1 MQVSNVNKPTSTEII
16 TLPQITTNTVTV
28 QGRPEFEFI
37 VEPAIFATLWKDIT
51 GRAVVTEADLSNIK
65 ALAQFFESGLAITRN
80 NRTDTTQPSENE
92 ISNFNAFIEQYLPEY
107 SGSPISERAMDMLDA
122 VRDERSDVV
131 SLVADYYNRNR

>member
-1 MQVSNVNKPTSTEII
+1 M
-16 TLPQITTNTVTV
+16 PQITTNTVNA
-28 QGRPEFEFI
+28 QGRPKFEFI
-37 VEPAIFATLWKDIT
+37 VEPAVFATLWKDIT

-80 NRTDTTQPSENE
+80 NLTDPTKPSEDE

-122 VRDERSDVV
+122 VRGERSDEVKTV
-131 SLVADYYNRNR
+131 VADYYNRNR